1 MGRRLAWRRPRRQ
14 QSISLLGVVL
24 AVWLSEGMGLGP
36 GGRSGFGIPRAAL
49 LAQDRAEG
57 KEAASPPAD
66 SPKPIPKKDHQNL
79 LVYWDAEGRAH
90 PVRTPEDWQRR
101 RVDILGGF
109 QEVAGPLPEK
119 FRQTPLD
126 VQILKTEQTPHYR
139 RVKLSYQP
147 EPGDR
152 VPAWLLIPTQG
163 KGRTAAML
171 CLHQTTRIGKDEPA
185 GLGGSPALHYADE
198 LAQLG
203 FVCLVPDYPSFGEYP
218 YNFRTQGA
226 HYASGTMKAIW
237 NNIRA
242 VDLLETRPEVDA
254 KRIGCIGHSLG
265 GHNAI
270 FTALFEPRLRVIVSS
285 CGFTP
290 LHDYYGGNLKGWD
303 QDRYMPL
310 IGARF
315 ARDPDR
321 VPFDFY
327 ELIGALAPRPFLTNS
342 PLHDDNF
349 DVGGVKKV
357 LVEAKKIY
365 ALYGAPEHLIAYHPD
380 CGHDFPEAVRKEIYH
395 FLCRYFGLPWAEQSA
410 KASAKP

>member
-203 FVCLVPDYPSFGEYP
+203 FVCLVPRLSF
-218 YNFRTQGA
+218 
-226 HYASGTMKAIW
+226 
-237 NNIRA
+237 
-242 VDLLETRPEVDA
+242 
-254 KRIGCIGHSLG
+254 
-265 GHNAI
+265 
-270 FTALFEPRLRVIVSS
+270 
-285 CGFTP
+285 
-290 LHDYYGGNLKGWD
+290 
-303 QDRYMPL
+303 
-310 IGARF
+310 
-315 ARDPDR
+315 
-321 VPFDFY
+321 
-327 ELIGALAPRPFLTNS
+327 
-342 PLHDDNF
+342 
-349 DVGGVKKV
+349 
-357 LVEAKKIY
+357 
-365 ALYGAPEHLIAYHPD
+365 
-380 CGHDFPEAVRKEIYH
+380 VR
-395 FLCRYFGLPWAEQSA
+395 
-410 KASAKP
+410 